1 MTVCS
6 HTGLSVPE
14 CSCRACIQAQIERHM
29 PSLLDT
35 GEHDVTVDA
44 EGAVVARFPRFRF
57 GSRLRR
63 RRVRRAA

>member
-1 MTVCS
+1 
-6 HTGLSVPE
+6 
-14 CSCRACIQAQIERHM
+14 M

>member
-6 HTGLSVPE
+6 HTGCPFPSR
-14 CSCRACIQAQIERHM
+14 SCRACIQAQIELHM

-63 RRVRRAA
+63 RRVRGAA